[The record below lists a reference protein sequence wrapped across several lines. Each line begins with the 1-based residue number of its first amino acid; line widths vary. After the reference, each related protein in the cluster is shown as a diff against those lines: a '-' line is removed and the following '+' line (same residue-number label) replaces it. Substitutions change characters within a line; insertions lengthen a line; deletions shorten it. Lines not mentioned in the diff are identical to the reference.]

1 MFDSGQSDGPLPRQ
15 QRKMIGLVMIAVRS
29 ATPPSLIPET
39 FGPSR
44 IHVPKAPGL
53 GLLLIS
59 PHYTEYNKRI
69 AEGNAKL
76 DELVA
81 AGRMDDKAY
90 GEQKRDAIDFVEL
103 GLSERIDAFKQ
114 EQVYKR
120 MWSVEEDE
128 LVFSKWLNF
137 LDTFVSNDFE

>member
-1 MFDSGQSDGPLPRQ
+1 
-15 QRKMIGLVMIAVRS
+15 MIGLVMLAVRT

-69 AEGNAKL
+69 SEANSKL
-76 DELVA
+76 DELLA
-81 AGRMDDKAY
+81 AGRIDTKSH
-90 GEQKRDAIDFVEL
+90 GEQRRDAIDFVEL
-103 GLSERIDAFKQ
+103 GLRDRIEAFKR

-120 MWSVEEDE
+120 MWAAEEDD

-137 LDTFVSNDFE
+137 LDTFISHDFECVLPG